1 MVKRMLVNAR
11 SEAFDM
17 IRACLE
23 FVVVS
28 SNIVATAALL
38 EIFVQS
44 RAGSFAAEPVMLLT
58 GTTTGRHVRAY
69 F

>member
-11 SEAFDM
+11 SKAFHL

-23 FVVVS
+23 FIVVS

-58 GTTTGRHVRAY
+58 GMTTRRHVRAY